1 LVVFAV
7 VAAVFIV
14 GGAEIAHVGAGVG
27 FAGITQPVFNARFQ
41 GCGLLRAIFG
51 NKKQGAGVVHE
62 NTNGFG
68 GFVGCVHGL
77 LLISLRYN
85 RGKRDGVTEVS
96 GEMNKLIMNKLIM
109 KE

>member
-1 LVVFAV
+1 
-7 VAAVFIV
+7 
-14 GGAEIAHVGAGVG
+14 
-27 FAGITQPVFNARFQ
+27 
-41 GCGLLRAIFG
+41 
-51 NKKQGAGVVHE
+51 VVHE